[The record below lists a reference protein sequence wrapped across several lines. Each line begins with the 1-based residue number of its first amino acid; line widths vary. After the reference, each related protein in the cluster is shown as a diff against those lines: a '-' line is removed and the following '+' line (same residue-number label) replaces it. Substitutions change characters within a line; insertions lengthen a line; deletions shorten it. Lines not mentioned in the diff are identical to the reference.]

1 MRRGQI
7 SPAPGERLER
17 MPLVEVRPAHTE
29 LLGAGSCLGD
39 PQVQDVYC
47 SDVANWGS
55 GERSLH
61 SALIIEY

>member
-39 PQVQDVYC
+39 PQVQDV
-47 SDVANWGS
+47 
-55 GERSLH
+55 
-61 SALIIEY
+61 

>member
-7 SPAPGERLER
+7 SPAPGER

-29 LLGAGSCLGD
+29 LRGASSCLGD
-39 PQVQDVYC
+39 PQVQEVYC

-55 GERSLH
+55 REWSLQ

>member
-39 PQVQDVYC
+39 PQVNNV
-47 SDVANWGS
+47 
-55 GERSLH
+55 
-61 SALIIEY
+61 

>member
-1 MRRGQI
+1 
-7 SPAPGERLER
+7 

-29 LLGAGSCLGD
+29 LRGAGSCLGD
-39 PQVQDVYC
+39 PQVQEVYC

-55 GERSLH
+55 RERSLQ

>member
-7 SPAPGERLER
+7 SPAER

-29 LLGAGSCLGD
+29 LLRAGSCLGD
-39 PQVQDVYC
+39 PQVQEVYYSEY

-55 GERSLH
+55 RERSLQ